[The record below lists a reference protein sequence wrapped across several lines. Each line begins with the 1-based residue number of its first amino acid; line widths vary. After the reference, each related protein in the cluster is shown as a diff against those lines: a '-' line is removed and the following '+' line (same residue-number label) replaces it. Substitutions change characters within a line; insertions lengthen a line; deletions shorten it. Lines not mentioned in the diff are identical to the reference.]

1 MDRPARGR
9 QQRSDSGIQAA
20 ILGAVTVP
28 GEPEQVSRA
37 RGFVARTLTEAG
49 LPRVDSDAAT
59 LLTSELVTNAVL
71 HTDSGKPGGMVS
83 VVVLGL
89 PDGVL
94 VEVTDGGSASAPVVK
109 ADALAG
115 EGQGLYLVQQMAS
128 QWGYRRDL
136 AGTTVWFHLVT
147 EPPVTGGTGPSGSL
161 HEGAHPAGHHPGG
174 QYHAGQQ
181 HGDPWYPD
189 RQQRAASTI
198 PAQIIARSSSLTR

>member
-1 MDRPARGR
+1 
-9 QQRSDSGIQAA
+9 
-20 ILGAVTVP
+20 VTVP

-37 RGFVARTLTEAG
+37 RVFVARTLADAG

-71 HTDSGKPGGMVS
+71 HTDSGRPGGMVS
-83 VVVLGL
+83 VVVFGL

-136 AGTTVWFHLVT
+136 AGTTVWFHLAT
-147 EPPVTGGTGPSGSL
+147 EPPVPRVADPSGSQ
-161 HEGAHPAGHHPGG
+161 HEGAHLAGHQLAG
-174 QYHAGQQ
+174 QHHAGQL
-181 HGDPWYPD
+181 HGGQRYPD
-189 RQQRAASTI
+189 YQQRAASAI
-198 PAQIIARSSSLTR
+198 PAQIIPRSSSLAR